1 MLTLET
7 HTSSLAQLG
16 FRDRT
21 NESSDCLLCVL
32 RRTQPLRT
40 SIRCRRLTPP
50 SSEHSVKTDAH
61 SAYPTPRDKMPRR
74 CFPRGRQKS
83 TRMFFGVFLVFAFGC
98 GAKANT
104 YTNRDDLKAA
114 VDACLINDAT
124 GQSCYMNSWDV
135 SAVASMHSVFRFATA
150 FDADISAWDTS
161 SVTNMGQMFRGA
173 TAFNVDISGWNTSS
187 VTIMGNMFQ
196 EATSFNADISG
207 WDTSSVTEIGWMF
220 WGATA
225 FNADITKWDTNSV
238 TWADVMFDGAT
249 AWLGAY
255 ARIDGS
261 TSTDGPS
268 SAWTRTAPYPPS
280 PPSPPLRPCTCC
292 ERSMKSRGFKKDCD
306 PEL

>member
-1 MLTLET
+1 MVDLE
-7 HTSSLAQLG
+7 
-16 FRDRT
+16 
-21 NESSDCLLCVL
+21 EVV
-32 RRTQPLRT
+32 
-40 SIRCRRLTPP
+40 PP
-50 SSEHSVKTDAH
+50 GTAI
-61 SAYPTPRDKMPRR
+61 A
-74 CFPRGRQKS
+74 RGRAAPRARGRHKS
-83 TRMFFGVFLVFAFGC
+83 TRIFLGFFLVFAFGC
-98 GAKANT
+98 GAEANT

-135 SAVASMHSVFRFATA
+135 SAVASMHSVFRFATD

-187 VTIMGNMFQ
+187 VTQ
-196 EATSFNADISG
+196 
-207 WDTSSVTEIGWMF
+207 IGWMF

-225 FNADITKWDTNSV
+225 FNADITKWDTSSV

-268 SAWTRTAPYPPS
+268 SAWTAPWPP
-280 PPSPPLRPCTCC
+280 PPPLRPCTCC
-292 ERSMKSRGFKKDCD
+292 ERSMKSFGFSVGAEDCD

>member
-1 MLTLET
+1 MVDLE
-7 HTSSLAQLG
+7 
-16 FRDRT
+16 
-21 NESSDCLLCVL
+21 EVV
-32 RRTQPLRT
+32 
-40 SIRCRRLTPP
+40 PP
-50 SSEHSVKTDAH
+50 GTAI
-61 SAYPTPRDKMPRR
+61 A
-74 CFPRGRQKS
+74 RGRAAPRARGRHKS
-83 TRMFFGVFLVFAFGC
+83 TRIFLGFFLVFAFGC
-98 GAKANT
+98 GAEANT

-114 VDACLINDAT
+114 VDACLINDRS
-124 GQSCYMNSWDV
+124 GQSCDMNSWDV
-135 SAVASMHSVFRFATA
+135 SAVASMHSVFRFATD
-150 FDADISAWDTS
+150 FDANISAWDTS

-207 WDTSSVTEIGWMF
+207 WDTSSVTQTGWMF

-225 FNADITKWDTNSV
+225 FNADITKWDTSSV

-268 SAWTRTAPYPPS
+268 SAWTAPWPP
-280 PPSPPLRPCTCC
+280 PPPLRPCTCC
-292 ERSMKSRGFKKDCD
+292 ERSMKSFGFSVGAEDCD

>member
-1 MLTLET
+1 M
-7 HTSSLAQLG
+7 
-16 FRDRT
+16 
-21 NESSDCLLCVL
+21 
-32 RRTQPLRT
+32 
-40 SIRCRRLTPP
+40 
-50 SSEHSVKTDAH
+50 KTDAH

-74 CFPRGRQKS
+74 WLCGDTTILARSADARVSPSRERTLARATLARDAHFPPGTAIARARAAPRARGRQKS

-114 VDACLINDAT
+114 VDACLIDDAT

-261 TSTDGPS
+261 SSTNGPPG
-268 SAWTRTAPYPPS
+268 AWTRTAPYPPP

-292 ERSMKSRGFKKDCD
+292 ERSMKSFGMSVGAEDCD